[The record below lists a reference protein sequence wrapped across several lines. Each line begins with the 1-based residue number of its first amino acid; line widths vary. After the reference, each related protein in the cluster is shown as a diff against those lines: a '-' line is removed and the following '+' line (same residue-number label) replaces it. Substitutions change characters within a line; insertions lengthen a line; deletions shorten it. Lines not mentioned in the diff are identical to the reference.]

1 LVENDAKIYLH
12 GVEYASFLGSIL
24 DKAMANRGRGRP
36 KLNRSRATVYL
47 DDEVRVWLES
57 RPGGGLSDQINALAK
72 AAMNQAAKNVI
83 DGAEKD
89 GTKPAGVD
97 RGTVLGVVSALQEM
111 VRAGGDRAATDL
123 LTARLVGLIEA
134 MGYAVPNAE
143 STTE

>member
-1 LVENDAKIYLH
+1 
-12 GVEYASFLGSIL
+12 
-24 DKAMANRGRGRP
+24 MANRGRGRP

-72 AAMNQAAKNVI
+72 AAMNQAVRNVI

-89 GTKPAGVD
+89 GTKPAEVD
-97 RGTVLGVVSALQEM
+97 RGAVLLLVGAIQEM
-111 VRAGGDRAATDL
+111 VRAGGDRAATEL
-123 LTARLVGLIEA
+123 LTARLVGLLEA